1 MGKTQGEFYFNK
13 AEIQKQNQ
21 SSNTRAKQ
29 SSKVQIKKS
38 KFGSNM
44 ENLKPK
50 HTTRGLE
57 TDRSRNRNM
66 NRNMNRDMRQTDS
79 DNDRTKTRGKAETQ
93 NTNTNEQTWN
103 RCGDERDEHTRTHAR
118 HNTTARRSQTGAH
131 GRPSKRVMEPQIK
144 DTTRDDTKTQITYKK
159 PKTRHKNT
167 TQRTWIQSHDIFN
180 LTDVTF

>member
-1 MGKTQGEFYFNK
+1 MGKTQNK

-21 SSNTRAKQ
+21 RSNTRAKQ

-66 NRNMNRDMRQTDS
+66 NRDMRQTDS

-103 RCGDERDEHTRTHAR
+103 RCGDEGEEHMRTHEGN
-118 HNTTARRSQTGAH
+118 NTTDRGSQRGEH
-131 GRPSKRVMEPQIK
+131 GRNLKRVMEPQIK

-167 TQRTWIQSHDIFN
+167 TQRT
-180 LTDVTF
+180 